1 MMMGFTDMEIWAGFY
16 ILLAILSFVILT
28 SSKKQF
34 KIKNDYD
41 ALQIVKETLE
51 DDEVERYGVT
61 SITRMNETGTTT
73 VIVETD
79 VSSIAIEID
88 DSTGK
93 IISKEKLIL

>member
-1 MMMGFTDMEIWAGFY
+1 MGFTDIEIWLGLY
-16 ILLAILSFVILT
+16 LLLAILSFVILT
-28 SSKKQF
+28 PSKKQF
-34 KIKNDYD
+34 KITNDSD

-73 VIVETD
+73 VIIETD
-79 VSSIAIEID
+79 VSSVAIEID
-88 DSTGK
+88 NITGK